1 MRLLRLFAFWACLVS
16 TAAAPGREI
25 WGPGGTVKPP
35 QPVWLEIAGVPE
47 GAAASFF
54 PSDVLTTG
62 PPHLM
67 PRHALFHADA
77 AGAYHVNAFVTVVDW
92 QARTITTTPL
102 SIKIV
107 VGQPEPPPPAPATE
121 ITGVVIYELD
131 DPSQQKPEY
140 AQIMYGP
147 SIRKLLEGRW
157 HCVDDDVSGQLRPFV
172 AAALA
177 AVEAE
182 KLPEPHLFLFD
193 QDGRQ
198 IHRGPLPGSVEA
210 AAAKIREFL
219 R

>member
-1 MRLLRLFAFWACLVS
+1 MPRPAWRSCG
-16 TAAAPGREI
+16 TR
-25 WGPGGTVKPP
+25 GTVKPSE
-35 QPVWLEIAGVPE
+35 PVWLEIAGAPQ

-54 PSDVLTTG
+54 PSDVRTAG
-62 PPHLM
+62 PPHVAPLRCSFTPT
-67 PRHALFHADA
+67 PRA
-77 AGAYHVNAFVTVVDW
+77 AYQVNAFVTVVDW
-92 QARTITTTPL
+92 DARTITTTPL

-107 VGQPEPPPPAPATE
+107 VAEPEPPPPPPARE

-177 AVEAE
+177 AVKAE
-182 KLPEPHLFLFD
+182 KSPEPHLFLFD
-193 QDGRQ
+193 QDRPPDPPRASARLGGSR
-198 IHRGPLPGSVEA
+198 RGQD
-210 AAAKIREFL
+210 
-219 R
+219 